1 MVGRPSAA
9 LVADGFGRW
18 RRWSAWLVGEDE
30 GVPAREGPLPPT
42 VARWRGRGPRRCC
55 HHGHRMGL
63 CDVGRG
69 VCGGWPSGWGAAAG
83 VSGLRGADGVL
94 VGVPA
99 GGAGRAALCSGVGA
113 AGSLWPVWR
122 CHACPAAGVLPGL
135 AGDQVGV
142 GVRRSVA
149 YDRVLLPA
157 LPMRD
162 QLLRDSLLQ
171 LGVALVVAD
180 LHRRAADF
188 YWNPDQ
194 GGI

>member
-1 MVGRPSAA
+1 MTLGSSRLLDHGGRR
-9 LVADGFGRW
+9 VTRC
-18 RRWSAWLVGEDE
+18 VGEIGLHGVHREE
-30 GVPAREGPLPPT
+30 GG
-42 VARWRGRGPRRCC
+42 VATMAIVW
-55 HHGHRMGL
+55 
-63 CDVGRG
+63 
-69 VCGGWPSGWGAAAG
+69 
-83 VSGLRGADGVL
+83 
-94 VGVPA
+94 

-122 CHACPAAGVLPGL
+122 CHACPAAGVLPGR